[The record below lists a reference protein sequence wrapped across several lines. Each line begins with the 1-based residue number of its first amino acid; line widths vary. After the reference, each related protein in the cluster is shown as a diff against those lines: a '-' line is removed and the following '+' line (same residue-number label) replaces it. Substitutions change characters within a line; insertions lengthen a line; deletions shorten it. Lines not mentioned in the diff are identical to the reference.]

1 MKPYRFS
8 FVGAHAMIPEFIKLG
23 KLVHGGTVVSDLDAS
38 FLGIGKRQTYIRKF
52 RELKHRI
59 NNLTGTQIEILAND
73 SHDHQLQITHLAQC
87 KTYRFYSDFVTEVL
101 SEKVQLYDYYITD
114 LDYNT
119 FVSKKRVDHP
129 ELENLAPTTQKR
141 VKQVLFKML
150 YQVGLTDS
158 TKNPT
163 LQIPVLDSNIEQ
175 AIIEDDSTLL
185 RCFLYDEHRI
195 QSLV

>member
-23 KLVHGGTVVSDLDAS
+23 KLVHDGTDVSDLDAS
-38 FLGIGKRQTYIRKF
+38 FLGIEKKETYRRKF

-59 NNLTGTQIEILAND
+59 STLTSRQIEILANG
-73 SHDHQLQITHLAQC
+73 SHDQQMQVTNLALC

-101 SEKVQLYDYYITD
+101 AEKVQLYDYSITD

-119 FVSKKRVDHP
+119 FISKKRVDHP

-141 VKQVLFKML
+141 VKQVLYKML

-158 TKNPT
+158 TKSPT
-163 LQIPVLDSNIEQ
+163 LQNPILDSKMEQ
-175 AIIEDDSTLL
+175 AIIEDNPNLL
-185 RCFLYDEHRI
+185 SCFLYDEHRI
-195 QSLV
+195 QTIV